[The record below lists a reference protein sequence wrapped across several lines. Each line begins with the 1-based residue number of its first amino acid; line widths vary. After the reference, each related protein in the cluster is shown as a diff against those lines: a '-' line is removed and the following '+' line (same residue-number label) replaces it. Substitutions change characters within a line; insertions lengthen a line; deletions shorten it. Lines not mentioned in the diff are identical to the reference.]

1 VANIDIPVGP
11 ELQKA
16 LALLPCPDISI
27 KNPKPITVKLPMGG
41 SLSSIND
48 LSRGIPTDCSMTFSL
63 LLQLGPLLAA
73 LHCPM
78 AILKLIGPLM
88 DAVKNPPPT
97 PETIKKLDAAMKEL
111 APCLGI
117 VVGAGVPPF
126 VIDILRLIRR
136 VLGCLVGQLKTVAG
150 LMSGYALAIGQ
161 AEDDG
166 NDDLLD
172 TLRCAQKDA
181 QTAAEAMTSGIEPVA
196 AILAMLKPF
205 FDLAQMSPITLPGG
219 GGSDNAEA
227 LYAVVATLEDVLTA
241 IDAVIG
247 EE

>member
-1 VANIDIPVGP
+1 MANLDIPVGP

-16 LALLPCPDISI
+16 LDLLPCPDISI
-27 KNPKPITVKLPMGG
+27 KNPKPITIKLPVGG

-73 LHCPM
+73 LHCPL
-78 AILKLIGPLM
+78 AILKLIGPLVE
-88 DAVKNPPPT
+88 AISSPPPT
-97 PETIKKLDAAMKEL
+97 PALLDKIKKAMDEL

-126 VIDILRLIRR
+126 ILDILRLIRR
-136 VLGCLVGQLKTVAG
+136 VLGCLVGQLKTVEG

-166 NDDLLD
+166 NDDLLN
-172 TLRCAQKDA
+172 TLKCAQKDA
-181 QTAAEAMTSGIEPVA
+181 QTAADAMTSGIEPVA
-196 AILAMLKPF
+196 AILEMLKPF
-205 FDLAQMSPITLPGG
+205 FKLAQMTPITLPGG
-219 GGSDNAEA
+219 GGSDSAEA
-227 LYAVVATLEDVLTA
+227 LNTTVSALEDVLSA
-241 IDAVIG
+241 IDAILG
-247 EE
+247 E